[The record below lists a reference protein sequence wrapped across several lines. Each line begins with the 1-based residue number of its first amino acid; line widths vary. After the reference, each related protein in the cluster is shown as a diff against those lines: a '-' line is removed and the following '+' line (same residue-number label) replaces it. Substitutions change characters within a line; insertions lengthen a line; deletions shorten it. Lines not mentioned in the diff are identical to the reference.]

1 MTARDRE
8 AATQEWS
15 SALGILR
22 PDRPSYGPGITIPP
36 DSRPGTPPSR
46 NLLLLNT
53 PESSVHGI
61 TNIVWIHPGCS
72 RASYIMSK
80 GENSRPMMA
89 VHRPLFGNQALIF
102 PRIQVA
108 MDLDDLQSRLGV
120 MANCPP
126 PLPRYQSD
134 RSSHCHSTRIER
146 LRSRAELP
154 TKRMQRFAS
163 TRVPLVADGLT
174 YSPRSERRQLWPR
187 GHVRF
192 FTSVESFRK
201 MSRRT

>member
-1 MTARDRE
+1 M
-8 AATQEWS
+8 
-15 SALGILR
+15 GILG

-126 PLPRYQSD
+126 PLPRDQSD

>member
-126 PLPRYQSD
+126 PLPRDQSD

-174 YSPRSERRQLWPR
+174 YLR
-187 GHVRF
+187 GQRGDNFGHED
-192 FTSVESFRK
+192 T
-201 MSRRT
+201 